1 MDVWEFRFC
10 MNSNSLSFVLNI
22 TYWKFVRTGRIQ
34 GARPAGDRS
43 ILAYVRIPAQTGNAV
58 DCRSAPSP
66 RRFVRTGR
74 IQGARLAGDRSI
86 LAYVRIP
93 DQAGNA
99 VDCRF
104 SQTGI
109 EIPASLLQQIQ
120 HQLKPIPPHII
131 RVRNIIKS

>member
-22 TYWKFVRTGRIQ
+22 TYWK
-34 GARPAGDRS
+34 
-43 ILAYVRIPAQTGNAV
+43 
-58 DCRSAPSP
+58 
-66 RRFVRTGR
+66 FVRTGR